1 MERINRVKGWLD
13 FANKDISCAKHL
25 LGMRPVPLEIVC
37 YHSEQAAEE
46 ALKGYL
52 LYQNIEPSQTQ
63 DLGRLCSMC
72 LKFDKAFEGLMGP
85 WERLAR
91 YCEPIYPFE
100 MQISNND
107 MKTAIADADRVM
119 AFVLQRLR
127 LPRKLH
133 IRTMNKKS
141 SRKMQQG
148 SNKPDT
154 FIMNSKPKIVPTKL
168 RLSGRQMAS
177 TSQTKKL
184 IDSFNF

>member
-63 DLGRLCSMC
+63 DLGKLCSMC
-72 LKFDKAFEGLMGP
+72 LKFDKAFEELMGP

-91 YCEPIYPFE
+91 YGEPVYPSE
-100 MQISNND
+100 MQISDND

-119 AFVLQRLR
+119 AFVLQRLQ
-127 LPRKLH
+127 LAEEIAQNDDEQKE
-133 IRTMNKKS
+133 
-141 SRKMQQG
+141 QQKNAPG
-148 SNKPDT
+148 QQLT
-154 FIMNSKPKIVPTKL
+154 
-168 RLSGRQMAS
+168 
-177 TSQTKKL
+177 
-184 IDSFNF
+184 